1 MKQLISRIWAVKG
14 RLLASIFLLL
24 FLGLNWLWMDFR
36 NFMTTPLDLTQ
47 YQKTFIIK
55 KGASIHRLARYLQQA
70 KVIKHQNYLKLLA
83 YWNPDYQKLKAGQ
96 YAINDSLTPVEL
108 LQQLTRGVVVQ
119 YPFTIIEG
127 QTIYQVLENLKN
139 IQDILPLEDH
149 QLKQLAQTIRHDQ
162 GLLAQQ
168 LPGQTIII
176 NDYAALEG
184 WFLPETYNY
193 SQGDTALSI
202 LKRAYS
208 SMRLHLNEEWQSRDL
223 VLPYKTPYDTLIMAS
238 IIEKETGIAKER
250 ARIAGV
256 FVRRLQKRMRLQ
268 TDPTVIY
275 GIGPSFNG
283 NITKRDLKRLTP
295 YNTYRVKGLPP
306 TPIAMPSLASIKAA
320 LHPSDEKVLYFVA
333 DGTGGHYFSE
343 TLEEHLKAVRRM
355 ITASRKKTLTDTC
368 INIFTYTDVE
378 IEAVGFQLIY
388 FPCGQAKN
396 IFTSQ

>member
-1 MKQLISRIWAVKG
+1 MRQLITRIWAVRS
-14 RLLASIFLLL
+14 RLLASLFLLL

-36 NFMTTPLDLTQ
+36 DFMTTELDLTQ

-55 KGASIHRLARYLQQA
+55 KGASIHRLAKQLYHDN
-70 KVIKHQNYLKLLA
+70 VIEHQNYLKLLA
-83 YWNPDYQKLKAGQ
+83 YWYPEYQKLKAGE
-96 YAINDSLTPVEL
+96 YAINESLTPVEL
-108 LQQLTRGVVVQ
+108 LQQLTSGVVVQ

-139 IQDILPLEDH
+139 NKDILPLEEQ
-149 QLKQLAQTIRHDQ
+149 QLKQLAQLIRHQQ
-162 GLLAQQ
+162 GLLKQQ
-168 LPGQTIII
+168 LPSQTIII

-202 LKRAYS
+202 LKRAYN
-208 SMRLHLNEEWQSRDL
+208 SMQRHLDDEWQSREL
-223 VLPYKTPYDTLIMAS
+223 LLPYKTPYQTLIMAS
-238 IIEKETGIAKER
+238 IIEKETGIANER

-283 NITKRDLKRLTP
+283 NITKQDLKRLTP

-343 TLEEHLKAVRRM
+343 TLEQHLKAVRRM
-355 ITASRKKTLTDTC
+355 IIAGRKK
-368 INIFTYTDVE
+368 
-378 IEAVGFQLIY
+378 
-388 FPCGQAKN
+388 P
-396 IFTSQ
+396 